1 MLSPTGTDPD
11 STNPQTFCF
20 TSTLCPNAEG
30 FKDLLSFKFLF
41 LKLCRPCPVRYFLL
55 VEHFDWRVSNLPL
68 VAHLGA
74 LASTLYNEYSFCYM
88 KISLPTC
95 KAMTDKLSR
104 SLSHRRCAERPRHG
118 TWGSSR
124 SQDKDLFISM
134 GSKIQTDKP

>member
-41 LKLCRPCPVRYFLL
+41 LKLCRPCPFRYFLL
-55 VEHFDWRVSNLPL
+55 VEHFDWGVSNLPL

-74 LASTLYNEYSFCYM
+74 LASTLYNKYSFYYM

-95 KAMTDKLSR
+95 KAMTDKLLR
-104 SLSHRRCAERPRHG
+104 SLSSRHG
-118 TWGSSR
+118 TWGSSH
-124 SQDKDLFISM
+124 SQDKTILLIAPTLDN
-134 GSKIQTDKP
+134 SKIEITF